1 MCIFKQLY
9 CVFQVK
15 YLVFFLGKEYFLAMF
30 YQCILKLLHPKIG
43 GTPWVFFTYACSLHL
58 ITENWKVSNK
68 YKQYSNYK
76 FAARPYLKSFT
87 EGPSSDLALLKVYQK
102 RYKSESGILI
112 IMVKVFSIKNI
123 NTMHAMRVY
132 TSREIG
138 SSLIPFPHSI
148 LSFHSW
154 WTPAMVYSSSIFLW

>member
-1 MCIFKQLY
+1 MYSQITS
-9 CVFQVK
+9 
-15 YLVFFLGKEYFLAMF
+15 
-30 YQCILKLLHPKIG
+30 PKNRRF
-43 GTPWVFFTYACSLHL
+43 TVSLFFTYACLLHL

-87 EGPSSDLALLKVYQK
+87 KGPSSDLALLKVYQK
-102 RYKSESGILI
+102 RQKSESGILI

-148 LSFHSW
+148 PDRHQLWCTVQAFSFDSNNFNIL
-154 WTPAMVYSSSIFLW
+154 YLFCN